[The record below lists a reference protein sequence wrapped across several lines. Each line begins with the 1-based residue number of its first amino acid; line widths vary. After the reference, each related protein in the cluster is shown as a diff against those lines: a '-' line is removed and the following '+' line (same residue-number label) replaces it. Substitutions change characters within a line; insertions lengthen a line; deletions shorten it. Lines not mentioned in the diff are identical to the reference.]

1 MAAKEKLIDAFVLY
15 HPSMVEADE
24 AAQITVPVLIN
35 AAELDPLFGGEAK
48 DTWFKT
54 LKEKNLLDEASTTY
68 PNTVH
73 GFGARPDVND
83 EKVNES
89 WKKSIAATT
98 AFFGRVFA

>member
-68 PNTVH
+68 P
-73 GFGARPDVND
+73 
-83 EKVNES
+83 
-89 WKKSIAATT
+89 
-98 AFFGRVFA
+98 